1 MAPKKAKASKV
12 FKDPPKGPVSN
23 VTKPSPIAHLL
34 ALGPQETF
42 QSHYDHAIDRFRTSV
57 QVNVR
62 QAYRDLVYEIKEIV
76 SSLFPDEVANADLV
90 WIMAS
95 IPEPTATNFQ
105 SDMSIEEVTERV
117 DPVGADDEP
126 YTIDLNDLSQFSS
139 SQQEIINRVRT
150 NAGTARHYLKEMH
163 VGLAKLRTQVS
174 QIEHLA
180 IIEAIKLPQT
190 KVNVVQSLVPS
201 QPVPA
206 QQSTSQGTSQGTSQT
221 SQYRRTD
228 HCE

>member
-1 MAPKKAKASKV
+1 MTPKKAKASKV

-23 VTKPSPIAHLL
+23 ISKPSPIAHLL

-57 QVNVR
+57 QVNAR

-150 NAGTARHYLKEMH
+150 GQGLHGTISR
-163 VGLAKLRTQVS
+163 RCTSVS
-174 QIEHLA
+174 
-180 IIEAIKLPQT
+180 P
-190 KVNVVQSLVPS
+190 SLGHRSVRLS
-201 QPVPA
+201 IWQL
-206 QQSTSQGTSQGTSQT
+206 
-221 SQYRRTD
+221 
-228 HCE
+228 